1 MFCKLDLFI
10 QTFLRHLTEA
20 TSACHSL
27 KSRRRGPRGLEPP
40 PPAPASSPESQPSCV
55 RTVFA
60 AGSLWE
66 VLIVCFATCSL
77 ELRENCKPPAEWV
90 MTVCVCVLLY
100 IHLCAGSQCMCLAL
114 ENIMAGFSMYEKLYS
129 IGSGSHSFSK
139 LKARACSCCL
149 PIRATIPTDTAD
161 KSNNTRSLRLL
172 GGPKL
177 NLRSESRSP
186 VRSQWVTSFCRR
198 HRFNLCICQRT
209 RVQPPQQRLTP
220 RKRLHQL
227 RQLQNHFIR
236 HARQWF
242 STYSMMWNVLAVS
255 SLRFERSCFFLS
267 GKSNPASTSLSL
279 SGSHI
284 K

>member
-1 MFCKLDLFI
+1 
-10 QTFLRHLTEA
+10 
-20 TSACHSL
+20 
-27 KSRRRGPRGLEPP
+27 
-40 PPAPASSPESQPSCV
+40 
-55 RTVFA
+55 
-60 AGSLWE
+60 
-66 VLIVCFATCSL
+66 
-77 ELRENCKPPAEWV
+77 
-90 MTVCVCVLLY
+90 
-100 IHLCAGSQCMCLAL
+100 MCLAL

-139 LKARACSCCL
+139 LKARACSCCCASARSL
-149 PIRATIPTDTAD
+149 PIRATITTDTAD
-161 KSNNTRSLRLL
+161 KSNNSRSLRLL

-186 VRSQWVTSFCRR
+186 VRSQRVTSFCRR

-236 HARQWF
+236 HARQCF
-242 STYSMMWNVLAVS
+242 TMYSMMRNVLAVS

-267 GKSNPASTSLSL
+267 GKSNLASTSLSL

-284 K
+284 KEFFFTISLMILVIIYQAL